1 MSDPAFV
8 QQLTGRRLTTAE
20 ILYYMP
26 DHPNLLQEFHWQTL
40 DLAPEFP
47 RIHRFLDFWRR
58 EIHAVIHSVRVGGVG
73 IVSPARVR
81 VVDHLGTLN

>member
-8 QQLTGRRLTTAE
+8 QQLTGHRLTTAQ

-58 EIHAVIHSVRVGGVG
+58 EIHAVIHSVRVSGVG
-73 IVSPARVR
+73 IVSPGLVR
-81 VVDHLGTLN
+81 VATQVGSLN